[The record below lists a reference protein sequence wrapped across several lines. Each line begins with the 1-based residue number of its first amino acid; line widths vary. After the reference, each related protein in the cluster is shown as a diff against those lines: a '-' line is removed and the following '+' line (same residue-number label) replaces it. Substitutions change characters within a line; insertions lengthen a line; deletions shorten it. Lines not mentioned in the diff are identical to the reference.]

1 MIGEYMREPIIG
13 KATRTLKTLLT
24 RKIQIECDGIPYLF
38 SNVPL
43 KKIKNW
49 LFVESSL
56 LFKPE
61 RPWGWPTHLQV
72 EPTNLCNLKCPL
84 CPVTEGL
91 RRPKG
96 HMELDLFKKFID
108 EVGDF
113 AFLIILWDWGEP
125 FLNPA
130 VYEMISYA
138 KRKGIKL
145 VSSTNGHIFAK
156 AEQAENLVNS
166 GLDSLIFAV
175 DGITQDT
182 YEGYRK
188 SGDLDTLIQGIRNVV
203 EAKRSLESKTPLV
216 NFRFIPMR
224 HNEQDL
230 AGLKD
235 FARSLGVDVL
245 TIKTLNPHCESVREE
260 DKAFIPQDT
269 FYQRFKYDQE
279 GERYRRKRNPCKA
292 LWNNP
297 IIHWDGKISPC
308 TYDPHDDYTVG
319 DFASGKFK
327 DIWWG
332 PDLREMRRLFRQ
344 DYQKIKQCSWCSYA
358 FEGGTLSSE
367 TIVDAVFFNS
377 PRHC

>member
-1 MIGEYMREPIIG
+1 MRERIIQ
-13 KATRTLKTLLT
+13 KANNALKALLSGN
-24 RKIQIECDGIPYLF
+24 IQVECDGIPF
-38 SNVPL
+38 FFRNVPL
-43 KKIKNW
+43 KKLKNW
-49 LFVESSL
+49 LLVESSL

-96 HMELDLFKKFID
+96 HMDLDLFKKFID
-108 EVGDF
+108 EVGDY

-138 KRKGIKL
+138 KEKGIKL
-145 VSSTNGHIFAK
+145 VSSTNGHVFAK
-156 AEQAENLVNS
+156 AENARKVVSS

-175 DGITQDT
+175 DGITQET
-182 YEGYRK
+182 YESYRQR
-188 SGDLDTLIQGIRNVV
+188 GDLDTLIHGIRNVV
-203 EAKRSLESKTPLV
+203 NAKRSLEQETPLI
-216 NFRFIPMR
+216 NFRFIPMK
-224 HNEQDL
+224 HNEHEL
-230 AGLKD
+230 PMLKD
-235 FARSLGVDVL
+235 FAKSLGVDVL
-245 TIKTLNPHCESVREE
+245 TIKTLNPHCEFVREE
-260 DKAFIPQDT
+260 DKAFLPQKAL
-269 FYQRFKYDQE
+269 YQRFRYDQD
-279 GERYRRKRNPCKA
+279 GQRYRRRRNPCKA

-319 DFASGKFK
+319 DFASSKFK

-332 PDLREMRRLFRQ
+332 SALRELRRLFRKN
-344 DYQKIKQCSWCSYA
+344 YQQIKQCAWCSYA
-358 FEGGTLSSE
+358 FEGGTLSTE
-367 TIVDAVFFNS
+367 TVVESHYFKPS
-377 PRHC
+377 LKL

>member
-1 MIGEYMREPIIG
+1 MRERIIQKVN
-13 KATRTLKTLLT
+13 KALQALLT
-24 RKIQIECDGIPYLF
+24 RKIQVECDGIPYF
-38 SNVPL
+38 FRNVPL

-49 LFVESSL
+49 LLVESSL

-72 EPTNLCNLKCPL
+72 EPTNLCNLECPL

-91 RRPKG
+91 KRPKG
-96 HMELDLFKKFID
+96 HMDLDLFKKFID
-108 EVGDF
+108 EVGDY

-138 KRKGIKL
+138 REKGIKL
-145 VSSTNGHIFAK
+145 VSSTNGHVFAK
-156 AEQAENLVNS
+156 AENAKKVVRS

-175 DGITQDT
+175 DGITQET
-182 YEGYRK
+182 YESYRK
-188 SGDLDTLIQGIRNVV
+188 RGDLDTLIQGIRNVV
-203 EAKRSLESKTPLV
+203 NAKRSLEQDTPLI
-216 NFRFIPMR
+216 NFRFIPMK
-224 HNEQDL
+224 HNEHEL
-230 AGLKD
+230 PMLKD
-235 FARSLGVDVL
+235 FAKSLGVDVL

-260 DKAFIPQDT
+260 DSTFIPQNT
-269 FYQRFKYDQE
+269 FYQRFRYNQDGQ
-279 GERYRRKRNPCKA
+279 RYRRKRNPCKA

-319 DFASGKFK
+319 DFASCNFK

-332 PDLREMRRLFRQ
+332 SSLREIRRLFRQ
-344 DYQKIKQCSWCSYA
+344 DYQQIKQCTWCSYA
-358 FEGGTLSSE
+358 FEGGTLSTE
-367 TIVDAVFFNS
+367 TVVESHYFK
-377 PRHC
+377 PPPKL